1 MVPLIGCMP
10 WFETLCQDKTP
21 DNLFIAYAQI
31 SEQILLTVG
40 HIQFTTGMKWIH
52 VKQKG
57 VDNAPSSVQHCA
69 RGLLLLCACR
79 CESSPVSPL
88 IYALR

>member
-57 VDNAPSSVQHCA
+57 VDNAPSSVQHSVRVAYSCSA
-69 RGLLLLCACR
+69 
-79 CESSPVSPL
+79 PVVVKVL
-88 IYALR
+88 QYRH